1 MSARER
7 LIAAAAQRI
16 LLTDGAFGTEIQ
28 NYKLAEADY
37 MGDLGLAKDAKG
49 NNDILA
55 LTKPSVIEEITRAY
69 LEAGSDIVSTNTF
82 SANRISQADYG
93 AEHLVREI
101 NIASAG
107 IARREADAAQ
117 DKDGRPRFVAG
128 AIGPTNKTLSLSP
141 DVNDPGFREITF
153 DYLKDVYREQVDAL
167 IEGGVDFILI
177 ETVFDTLNAK
187 AGIMAVLE
195 AESSLRAKRSNP
207 DSGGSGLP
215 RFARNDDA
223 FDIPIMMSMTLT
235 DLSGR
240 NLSGHTVEA
249 FWHAVRHA
257 KPVTIGLNCS
267 FGAQQ
272 LRPHVKVLSGI
283 ADTLIMVYPNAGLPN
298 DLGEYDELPEETAA
312 FVREWADAGQVN
324 ILGGCCGSTP
334 AHIAAIAKTVAGLKP
349 RVMPVPPVVTRLAGL
364 EPMVVA
370 A

>member
-1 MSARER
+1 MSPRER
-7 LIAAAAQRI
+7 LVAAAAERI

-28 NYKLAEADY
+28 NYRLSAADY
-37 MGDLGLAKDAKG
+37 AGSLGLSHDQKG

-55 LTKPSVIEEITRAY
+55 LSRPSVIDAITRAY
-69 LEAGSDIVSTNTF
+69 LDAGSDIVSTNTF

-101 NIASAG
+101 NLASAQ
-107 IARREADAAQ
+107 IARRAADEAAQ
-117 DKDGRPRFVAG
+117 DGRPRFVAG

-141 DVNDPGFREITF
+141 DVNDPGYREIDF
-153 DYLKDVYREQVDAL
+153 DYLKDVYREQTDAL

-195 AESSLRAKRSNP
+195 AQAALGR
-207 DSGGSGLP
+207 
-215 RFARNDDA
+215 
-223 FDIPIMMSMTLT
+223 DIPVMMSMTLT

-249 FWHAVRHA
+249 FWYAVRHA
-257 KPVTIGLNCS
+257 RPVTIGLNCS
-267 FGAQQ
+267 FGAEQ
-272 LRPHVKVLSGI
+272 LRPHVRTLSDM
-283 ADTLIMVYPNAGLPN
+283 ADTLVMVYPNAGLPN
-298 DLGEYDELPEETAA
+298 DLGAYDELPEQTAA
-312 FVREWADAGQVN
+312 LVREWAEAGQVN

-334 AHIAAIAKTVAGLKP
+334 AHIAAMARAIAGL
-349 RVMPVPPVVTRLAGL
+349 PVRKLKSPPVVTRLAGL
-364 EPMVVA
+364 EPMTMA

>member
-1 MSARER
+1 MTAREA
-7 LIAAAAQRI
+7 LKEAAASRI

-28 NYKLAEADY
+28 NYRLDEAAY
-37 MGDLGLAKDAKG
+37 AGSLGLSRGQKG

-55 LTKPSVIEEITRAY
+55 LTRPEIVDSITRAY
-69 LEAGSDIVSTNTF
+69 LAAGSDIVSTNTF

-93 AEHLVREI
+93 AEHLVRDI
-101 NIASAG
+101 NLASAR
-107 IARREADAAQ
+107 IARAAADDAAR
-117 DKDGRPRFVAG
+117 DGQPRFVAG

-141 DVNDPGFREITF
+141 DVNDPGFREIDF
-153 DYLKDVYREQVDAL
+153 DFLKNVYREQADAL
-167 IEGGVDFILI
+167 LEGGADFILI

-195 AESSLRAKRSNP
+195 AQLELGRDVP
-207 DSGGSGLP
+207 L
-215 RFARNDDA
+215 
-223 FDIPIMMSMTLT
+223 MLSMTLT

-257 KPVTIGLNCS
+257 RPVTIGLNCS
-267 FGAQQ
+267 FGAEQ
-272 LRPHVKVLSGI
+272 LRPHVRALSGV

-298 DLGEYDELPEETAA
+298 DLGAYDELPDETAA
-312 FVREWADAGQVN
+312 LVRDWAQDGHVN

-334 AHIAAIAKTVAGLKP
+334 AHIAAIARAVEGLAP
-349 RVMPVPPVVTRLAGL
+349 RQPKAPPVAMRLAGL
-364 EPMVVA
+364 EPMILA